1 MIFSQK
7 ESLTLKIW
15 LQNNT
20 GGPQDVMSQA
30 VKIFAAGAVSFLNAT
45 EEVGGKLDYKLSC
58 SSNKTRYVW
67 GDTFL
72 K

>member
-1 MIFSQK
+1 MTQLS
-7 ESLTLKIW
+7 T
-15 LQNNT
+15 
-20 GGPQDVMSQA
+20 QDVMSQA
-30 VKIFAAGAVSFLNAT
+30 VKVFAEGAVNFLNAT
-45 EEVGGKLDYKLSC
+45 EKLGGKLDYKLSC

>member
-1 MIFSQK
+1 
-7 ESLTLKIW
+7 
-15 LQNNT
+15 
-20 GGPQDVMSQA
+20 MSQA